1 MRKRVQRRPFDT
13 FKYILRKVILLLL
26 AVIVAFPLL
35 YMFSSSFF
43 SPKDFNNL
51 RLSQSLQDGATMPRP
66 WVTGISAH
74 LSSTP

>member
-43 SPKDFNNL
+43 SPKDFNTL
-51 RLSQSLQDGATMPRP
+51 RLFTVTPR
-66 WVTGISAH
+66 WSN
-74 LSSTP
+74 